1 MFEQFDQFPFLNT
14 LAAGWQDI
22 RSELDALDATT
33 FMDWPET
40 DIYTGDWAVF
50 PFYKFGERIMLTCA
64 ICPVTAAL
72 IETVP
77 DLVTAGFSRLAPGTH
92 ITPHTGYTDAVLRF
106 HLGLTE
112 AENCGL
118 RVGKET
124 REWHPGSAFVFD
136 DTQEHEAWNR
146 GTAERIVLLLD
157 FKRHPDAVITTPEH
171 LRGAAQ
177 DDA

>member
-1 MFEQFDQFPFLNT
+1 MFEKYEDFPFLHT
-14 LAAGWQDI
+14 LAAGWRDI
-22 RSELDALDATT
+22 RMELERLDTEI

-40 DIYTGDWAVF
+40 DIYRGDWSVF
-50 PFYKFGERIMLTCA
+50 PFYKFGEQVPLTCA
-64 ICPVTAAL
+64 ICPATAAL

-77 DLVTAGFSRLAPGTH
+77 NLVTAGFSRLAPGTH

-118 RVGKET
+118 RVGNET
-124 REWHPGSAFVFD
+124 REWHPGSTFVFD

-146 GTAERIVLLLD
+146 GAAERVVLLLD
-157 FKRHPDAVITTPEH
+157 FKRHADGVVTMPEH
-171 LRGAAQ
+171 LRRTAQ
-177 DDA
+177 DGA